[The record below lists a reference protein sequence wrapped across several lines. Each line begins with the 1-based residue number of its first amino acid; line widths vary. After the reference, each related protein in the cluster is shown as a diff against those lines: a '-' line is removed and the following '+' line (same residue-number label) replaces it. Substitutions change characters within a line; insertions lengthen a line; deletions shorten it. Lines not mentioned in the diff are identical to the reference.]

1 MTFQS
6 CLDPGYNDSDFST
19 DNAKHKVIN
28 DIRVQCTCTLL
39 RPGAKSSW
47 PFKAIDS
54 LYSSSPHVN
63 KKLEKTFF

>member
-28 DIRVQCTCTLL
+28 DIRVMYI

-47 PFKAIDS
+47 PFEAIDS
-54 LYSSSPHVN
+54 LCSSSPHVN
-63 KKLEKTFF
+63 KKLEKTIF